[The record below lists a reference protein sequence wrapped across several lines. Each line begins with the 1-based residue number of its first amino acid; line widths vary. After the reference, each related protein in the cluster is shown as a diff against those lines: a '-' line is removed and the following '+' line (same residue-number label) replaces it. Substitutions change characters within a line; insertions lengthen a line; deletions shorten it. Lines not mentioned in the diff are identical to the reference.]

1 MQSLKEV
8 LAQRPL
14 GLVFDIDGTLSPIA
28 PTPHEARLYPG
39 IVSLLQ
45 EAQEHAHI
53 AITTGRA
60 IDNGAAMVNVDGIT
74 YIGNHGLEWSN
85 GLPSSHT
92 VQILS
97 EAMAYVE
104 PGQHLLD
111 LAEQQL
117 TGFPGLLVE
126 RKRIGGS
133 VHYRLCPDQ
142 EQARRTILSL
152 LKEPARQVNMRLSE
166 GKKVVEIKPLLALDK
181 GQSLRR
187 FVEQFGLRGVVF
199 AGDDRTDLDAVMEVA
214 RLRKD
219 GIAALS
225 IVVQHA
231 DTLPALLENA
241 DIVVQEVDGMADLL
255 RKLVKML

>member
-1 MQSLKEV
+1 MPSLEEV

-28 PTPHEARLYPG
+28 PTPDEARLYPG
-39 IVSLLQ
+39 IVSLLE
-45 EAQEHAHI
+45 EAREHAHI

-92 VQILS
+92 VQVLP
-97 EAMAYVE
+97 EALAYVE
-104 PGQHLLD
+104 PGRHLLD

-117 TGFPGLLVE
+117 AGFPGLLVE

-133 VHYRLCPDQ
+133 VHYRLCSDQ
-142 EQARRTILSL
+142 QQAQQAILSL
-152 LKEPARQVNMRLSE
+152 LQEPARQVNMRLSE
-166 GKKVVEIKPLLALDK
+166 GKKVVEIRSPLALNK
-181 GQSLRR
+181 GESLRR
-187 FVEQFGLRGVVF
+187 FVERLGLRGVVF
-199 AGDDRTDLDAVMEVA
+199 AGDDRTDLDAVMEIA
-214 RLRKD
+214 HLRQK
-219 GIAALS
+219 GIVALS

-231 DTLPALLENA
+231 DTLPALLQNA

-255 RKLVKML
+255 CKMVKML